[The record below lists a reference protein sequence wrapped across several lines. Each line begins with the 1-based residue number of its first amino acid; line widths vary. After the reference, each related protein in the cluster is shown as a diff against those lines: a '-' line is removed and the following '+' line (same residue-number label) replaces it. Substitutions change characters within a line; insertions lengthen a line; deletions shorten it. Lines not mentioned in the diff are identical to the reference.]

1 MNSMEKRKAH
11 YALQAVKDRVTHLG
25 ADAFTMTALR
35 GVAAMGLS
43 IAEGVEVVLGL
54 SAAMLYKSMTT
65 NADHRVWQDVYHAP
79 CPNGK
84 TAYVKLTLRED
95 GALVIQFKER

>member
-1 MNSMEKRKAH
+1 MEKMKAH
-11 YALQAVKDRVTHLG
+11 YPLDAVKERLSRLG

-35 GVAAMGLS
+35 GALAMDLS
-43 IAEGVEVVLGL
+43 IEEAIDVVLGL
-54 SAAMLYKSMTT
+54 SSAMLYKSMTT
-65 NADHRVWQDVYHAP
+65 NADHRLWQDVYHAP

-84 TAYVKLTLRED
+84 TAYVKLILQED